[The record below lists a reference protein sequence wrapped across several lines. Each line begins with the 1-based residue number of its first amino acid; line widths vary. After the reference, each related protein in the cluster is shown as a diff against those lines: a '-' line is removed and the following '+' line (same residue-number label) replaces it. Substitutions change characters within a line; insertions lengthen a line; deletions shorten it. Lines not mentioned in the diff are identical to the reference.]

1 MRVLHLLL
9 LVHYHVNPLLKL
21 KLGNFVL
28 VEIYS
33 CSFRGRGE
41 EIVLKLAR
49 GKERERLGY

>member
-28 VEIYS
+28 VEIY